1 MTQTVLT
8 FIAPIKEARRK
19 DLENILAEVG
29 AEPATNALVPFRQS
43 NSLHFSSMVIFE
55 RPELRPIL
63 VWEANFDGKLEAW
76 LPEMLAF
83 AREGLHRIWSCC
95 ERYPGPDGLEGFLRV
110 RAVPAGLYHIGSV
123 GRSVSRIK
131 TEANLRK
138 ALQSHLSH
146 VSRTSAAEASRQ
158 LREYVGSDPA
168 IAECL
173 EFEPLLPSGQ
183 TAVAWIRTI
192 LALPIV
198 FVELLLAVVILFKEP
213 FDREDHIPIPHVHM
227 RALLEREDR
236 CALNH
241 MASVTRVKPGIV
253 RGMFLRLLLKF
264 GNIAVRTQ
272 TDGTLN
278 GIPGIHYAHWS
289 LIDNGRWLLFLSNY
303 SGSWTSYLDDFIER
317 SSKLLTL
324 LWSNTGGFPRT
335 RWLFL
340 GGAENG
346 PLFKTYGRN
355 SQSPHQVWYAAYPD
369 LTVQELNKNS
379 NIRNRLS
386 TGVDSEEQQRTLLEM
401 I

>member
-1 MTQTVLT
+1 MIQTVLT
-8 FIAPIKEARRK
+8 FIAPINETRRQ
-19 DLENILAEVG
+19 DLENVLVAVG
-29 AEPATNALVPFRQS
+29 AEPATNPLVPFAQS
-43 NSLHFSSMVIFE
+43 TSLHFSSIVIFE
-55 RPELRPIL
+55 GQGLPPTL
-63 VWEANFDGKLEAW
+63 VWEANFDGKLDAW
-76 LPEMLAF
+76 LHEMLAF

-95 ERYPGPDGLEGFLRV
+95 KCYPGRDGLEGFLHRH
-110 RAVPAGLYHIGSV
+110 AVPAGLYHIGSV

-138 ALQSHLSH
+138 ALQSQLSQ
-146 VSRTSAAEASRQ
+146 VSRTSAVEASRQ

-173 EFEPLLPSGQ
+173 EFDPLLPPGQ

-198 FVELLLAVVILFKEP
+198 FVELFLAVIILFKEP
-213 FDREDHIPIPHVHM
+213 FDREDHIPVPHARM
-227 RALLEREDR
+227 RELLEKEDR

-253 RGMFLRLLLKF
+253 RGIFLRLLLKF

-317 SSKLLTL
+317 ASNLLTL
-324 LWSNTGGFPRT
+324 LWGNTGGFPRS
-335 RWLFL
+335 RWLIL

-355 SQSPHQVWYAAYPD
+355 SQSPHKVWYQAYPD

-386 TGVDSEEQQRTLLEM
+386 TAVDSEEQQRTLLGM